1 LKRRRLLLS
10 PMGLRVLV
18 VDAIQINQKM
28 MARRLAG
35 GELKELKWKVEFA
48 NTGEEAMQRLEGAG
62 GGFDVIVMDENMQ
75 SADGVLTDT
84 TKLIRSSEEG
94 GEERTIIVGLSGNCT
109 DEDKEAML
117 RSGQDLFW
125 EKPAPKS
132 ERMLRDVA
140 RLWAERGKKRKR
152 GPTV

>member
-1 LKRRRLLLS
+1 MKRRRLLLS

-62 GGFDVIVMDENMQ
+62 GGFDVIVMNENTQ
-75 SADGVLTDT
+75 SAGGVLTDT
-84 TKLIRSSEEG
+84 TKLIRRGG
-94 GEERTIIVGLSGNCT
+94 GEDDYCRPQRELHGRGQGGDAAERTGFVL
-109 DEDKEAML
+109 
-117 RSGQDLFW
+117 
-125 EKPAPKS
+125 
-132 ERMLRDVA
+132 
-140 RLWAERGKKRKR
+140 GKTC
-152 GPTV
+152 PQE